1 MVALTN
7 HERQIVDLF
16 QKVPP
21 ERRSQV
27 ILALAGTD
35 ANGWARYQSEG
46 EARLRQ
52 LAREREMHWDL
63 MTDDQRQDFI
73 EDTAEGNG
81 P

>member
-35 ANGWARYQSEG
+35 ANGWARHQSEG

-52 LAREREMHWDL
+52 FAREREMDWDL
-63 MTDDQRQDFI
+63 MSDEQRQDFI
-73 EDTAEGNG
+73 EVIAAGD
-81 P
+81 